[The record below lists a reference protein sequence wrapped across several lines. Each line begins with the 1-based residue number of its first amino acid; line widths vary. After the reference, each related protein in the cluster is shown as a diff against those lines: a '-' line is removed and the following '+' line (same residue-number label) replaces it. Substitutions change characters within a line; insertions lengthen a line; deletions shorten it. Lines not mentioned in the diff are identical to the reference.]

1 MYLNCAF
8 MYLLIYC
15 LKMLA
20 CEQNECNDDDND
32 PEYNVMV
39 DEEIEGNFP
48 VLSIFF
54 FSHFQWLW

>member
-1 MYLNCAF
+1 
-8 MYLLIYC
+8 
-15 LKMLA
+15 MLA